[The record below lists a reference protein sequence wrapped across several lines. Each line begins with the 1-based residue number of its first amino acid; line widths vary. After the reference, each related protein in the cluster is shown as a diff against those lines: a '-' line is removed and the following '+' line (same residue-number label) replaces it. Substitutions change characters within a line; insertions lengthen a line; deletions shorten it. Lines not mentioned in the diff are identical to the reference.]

1 MDIKEIEKLKT
12 TAQEEANKKPD
23 DWFSIL
29 ENKTAMLKADENG
42 YTLYFKKDMLKFL
55 GFMINENNVKQLLRK
70 NKELPIKILYC
81 GDKII
86 IKRSD
91 KK

>member
-1 MDIKEIEKLKT
+1 MDIKEIEKLKN

-29 ENKTAMLKADENG
+29 ENKDAILKSDENG
-42 YTLYFKKDMLKFL
+42 YSLYFKKDLLKFL
-55 GFMINENNVKQLLRK
+55 GFMNNEKDVKQLLRK
-70 NKELPIKILYC
+70 HKELPIKILYC
-81 GDKII
+81 NDKII

>member
-1 MDIKEIEKLKT
+1 MDIKEIEKLKN
-12 TAQEEANKKPD
+12 TAQEEAKKKPD

-29 ENKTAMLKADENG
+29 ENKDAILKSDENG
-42 YTLYFKKDMLKFL
+42 YTLYFKKDLLKFL
-55 GFMINENNVKQLLRK
+55 GFMNNEKDVKQLLRK
-70 NKELPIKILYC
+70 HKELPIKILYC
-81 GDKII
+81 YDKII